1 MLRKYVNSEII
12 LADLEAIDD
21 VSIDSGLDLTVQTE
35 RLSDKYI
42 LLEKVKRED
51 LCDLIPFGNLTTSN
65 TKTTNEADDDLV
77 YEYRETIINNDPF
90 GKYSGDKIGKIFDN
104 KDTGWINNAL
114 KSMRNEY
121 IKERVKYLAKYY
133 KVV

>member
-1 MLRKYVNSEII
+1 MLRKYVNSEFI
-12 LADLEAIDD
+12 LIDLENIED
-21 VSIDSGLDLTVQTE
+21 IFLDNKQFIVVQSE
-35 RLSDKYI
+35 KLNDKYI

-65 TKTTNEADDDLV
+65 TKTTTEADDDLV

-104 KDTGWINNAL
+104 KDIGWINNAL

>member
-1 MLRKYVNSEII
+1 MLRKYINSEIVI
-12 LADLEAIDD
+12 ADLEQIEDIN
-21 VSIDSGLDLTVQTE
+21 IDSGSDLTIQTE
-35 RLSDKYI
+35 RLSDRYI
-42 LLEKVKRED
+42 LLEKVKRKD

-104 KDTGWINNAL
+104 KDVGWINNAL

>member
-1 MLRKYVNSEII
+1 MLRKYLNSELI
-12 LADLEAIDD
+12 LIDLENIED
-21 VSIDSGLDLTVQTE
+21 VFLDNKTFLVIQNE
-35 RLSDKYI
+35 RLNDKYI
-42 LLEKVKRED
+42 LVEKVKRED
-51 LCDLIPFGNLTTSN
+51 LCELIPFGNLTTSN
-65 TKTTNEADDDLV
+65 TKTINEADDDLV

-90 GKYSGDKIGKIFDN
+90 GKYSGDKIGRIFDN

>member
-1 MLRKYVNSEII
+1 MLRKYINSEIVI
-12 LADLEAIDD
+12 ADLEEIED
-21 VSIDSGLDLTVQTE
+21 VNIDSGLDLTIQTE
-35 RLSDKYI
+35 RLSDRYI

-65 TKTTNEADDDLV
+65 IKTTNESDDDLV

-104 KDTGWINNAL
+104 KDVGWINNAL

>member
-1 MLRKYVNSEII
+1 MLRKYINSQIYFVDVTTTSIMDNELMII
-12 LADLEAIDD
+12 
-21 VSIDSGLDLTVQTE
+21 QTE
-35 RLSDKYI
+35 RINDNLVLVEAVD
-42 LLEKVKRED
+42 REN
-51 LCDLIPFGNLTTSN
+51 LCDLILFGNLTTNN
-65 TKTTNEADDDLV
+65 TKTTNEVDDDLV